1 MAHDSTGVYSG
12 GLLTT
17 LDEGRTTSTG
27 IEDTSGSGKGYAN
40 LESRTIAKDAKYIG
54 ETPIGKGRYGEV
66 WKASWKGK
74 IVAIKEF
81 PSTDGE
87 SFTRESRIYTS
98 LMLCHQVCLL
108 SQFSEFQS
116 NFRIY

>member
-1 MAHDSTGVYSG
+1 MSR
-12 GLLTT
+12 LTVM
-17 LDEGRTTSTG
+17 
-27 IEDTSGSGKGYAN
+27 SGKTNDGVMEKNAEERQIFTD
-40 LESRTIAKDAKYIG
+40 LAKF
-54 ETPIGKGRYGEV
+54 
-66 WKASWKGK
+66 KGK